1 MQRLESLLP
10 IDSGTSN
17 RDGVRSQS
25 IRLQLS
31 GWAIGLRDWLGGRFA
46 KHRSRRALARLDGRL
61 LDDVGITEKQRQR
74 ELSRGFWD

>member
-1 MQRLESLLP
+1 MTTQRLESLLP

-17 RDGVRSQS
+17 LGAKRPQS
-25 IRLQLS
+25 ISLQLAN
-31 GWAIGLRDWLGGRFA
+31 WAAWLQGRLA